1 MPKGMGSAQDSTRG
15 SILAY
20 QGYTRFEGYMGSLVA
35 LLVADFD
42 TSVRF
47 WVDYIILYTG
57 THLSL
62 KFWPGKICCSNGKAR
77 D

>member
-1 MPKGMGSAQDSTRG
+1 MGSAQDSTRG

-42 TSVRF
+42 TIIMVIQCYDNSEWQLFF
-47 WVDYIILYTG
+47 WPKSRI
-57 THLSL
+57 HL
-62 KFWPGKICCSNGKAR
+62 KFTWEAEA
-77 D
+77 